1 MHCKIQ
7 DSDDRDFKMKHEAA
21 LRNIGQLKNQI
32 DALKAEL
39 RDKKLEINDLEGD
52 SNTLKQQ
59 LDEKNIEFENY
70 RNDYKGCIG
79 NNLIKQLI
87 MKNLELKERAYQT
100 LLLN

>member
-1 MHCKIQ
+1 
-7 DSDDRDFKMKHEAA
+7 MKHEAA

-32 DALKAEL
+32 DALKAQL

-52 SNTLKQQ
+52 SNTLKQT

-79 NNLIKQLI
+79 NNFIIQPI
-87 MKNLELKERAYQT
+87 ANSLELKEKAYRMPQ
-100 LLLN
+100 LS

>member
-1 MHCKIQ
+1 
-7 DSDDRDFKMKHEAA
+7 MKHEAA

-32 DALKAEL
+32 DALKAQF

-79 NNLIKQLI
+79 NDLITQLI
-87 MKNLELKERAYQT
+87 MKSLEPKEKAYQMPQ
-100 LLLN
+100 LS

>member
-1 MHCKIQ
+1 
-7 DSDDRDFKMKHEAA
+7 MKHEAA

-59 LDEKNIEFENY
+59 LDEKNI
-70 RNDYKGCIG
+70 
-79 NNLIKQLI
+79 
-87 MKNLELKERAYQT
+87 
-100 LLLN
+100 

>member
-1 MHCKIQ
+1 
-7 DSDDRDFKMKHEAA
+7 MKHEAA

-32 DALKAEL
+32 DALKAQL

-52 SNTLKQQ
+52 SNTLKQT

-79 NNLIKQLI
+79 NNSIIQPI
-87 MKNLELKERAYQT
+87 VNSLELKEKAYRMPQ
-100 LLLN
+100 LS